1 MRALT
6 ELRSLPNLIS
16 ISRLVLAAM
25 FVATESGDGRIVL
38 VMVALATDYLDGW
51 IARHVGPMTRVGAML
66 DPFADR
72 VFVLVGVAVFL
83 FEGTLT
89 TVEYFIMISRDL
101 MTAIGFLVARAL
113 PSLRSVA
120 FQARFPGKLVT
131 VLQLASFI
139 GILIRP
145 AAARPMILVV
155 AIVSLWAILD
165 YTWMLH
171 KARARGETSNA

>member
-16 ISRLVLAAM
+16 ISRLALAAA
-25 FVATESGDGRIVL
+25 FVVTGRTDARIVL

-51 IARHVGPMTRVGAML
+51 IARQFGPMTRTGALL

-72 VFVLVGVAVFL
+72 VFVLVGVSAFL
-83 FEGTLT
+83 FEGTIST
-89 TVEYFIMISRDL
+89 WEYFVMISRDL
-101 MTAIGFLVARAL
+101 MTAVGFLVARAM
-113 PSLRSVA
+113 PSLRAVA

-131 VLQLASFI
+131 VLQLATFI
-139 GILIRP
+139 AILINPR
-145 AAARPMILVV
+145 AAKPTIFVV
-155 AIVSLWAILD
+155 AVVSAWAVVD

-171 KARARGETSNA
+171 RARAR